1 MPVEPGLAASVE
13 LTVADVDTAAAM
25 STGDVPVIATP
36 RIVALAEEATV
47 QAVNGHLAEGCTSVG
62 MRIQLDHLAPTA
74 IGGRVV
80 AEAKLDKVEGRRL
93 CFSVSINDERG
104 LVAAGRITRV
114 VVERERF
121 LDRSH

>member
-1 MPVEPGLAASVE
+1 VPVEPGLAASVE
-13 LTVADVDTAAAM
+13 LTVADIDTAAAM

-36 RIVALAEEATV
+36 RIIALAEEATV
-47 QAVNGHLAEGCTSVG
+47 RAVDGHLADGSTSVG

-74 IGGRVV
+74 VGGRVV

-104 LVAAGRITRV
+104 LVAAGKVTRV
-114 VVERERF
+114 VVEREHF
-121 LDRSH
+121 LDRSR

>member
-1 MPVEPGLAASVE
+1 VPVEPGLAASVE
-13 LTVADVDTAAAM
+13 LTVADADTAAAM

-36 RIVALAEEATV
+36 RVIALAEEATV
-47 QAVNGHLAEGCTSVG
+47 KAVDGHLADGSTSVG
-62 MRIQLDHLAPTA
+62 MRIQLDHVSPTA

-104 LVAAGRITRV
+104 LVAAGKVTRV
-114 VVERERF
+114 VVEREHF

>member
-36 RIVALAEEATV
+36 RIVALAEEASV
-47 QAVNGHLAEGCTSVG
+47 QAIDGHLADGSTSVG

-74 IGGRVV
+74 VGGRVV

-93 CFSVSINDERG
+93 CFSVSIDDERG

>member
-13 LTVADVDTAAAM
+13 LTVADDDTAEAM

-47 QAVNGHLAEGCTSVG
+47 RAVNGHLADGSTSVG

-74 IGGRVV
+74 VGGRVV

-104 LVAAGRITRV
+104 LVAAGKVTRM
-114 VVERERF
+114 VVERDRF
-121 LDRSH
+121 LERSS

>member
-13 LTVADVDTAAAM
+13 LTVADADTAAAM

-36 RIVALAEEATV
+36 RVIALAEEASV
-47 QAVNGHLAEGCTSVG
+47 KAVDGHLAEGSTSVG

-104 LVAAGRITRV
+104 LVAAGKVTRV
-114 VVERERF
+114 VVERDRF
-121 LDRSH
+121 LDRAH

>member
-13 LTVADVDTAAAM
+13 LTVAVVDTAAAM

-36 RIVALAEEATV
+36 RIVALAEEASV
-47 QAVNGHLAEGCTSVG
+47 QAVDGHLAEGSTSVG

-104 LVAAGRITRV
+104 LVAAGKVTRV
-114 VVERERF
+114 VVERDRF
-121 LDRSH
+121 LDRAH

>member
-13 LTVADVDTAAAM
+13 LTVGDVDTAAAM

-36 RIVALAEEATV
+36 RIVALAEEASV
-47 QAVNGHLAEGCTSVG
+47 QAVNGHLADGSTSVG

-74 IGGRVV
+74 VGGRVV

-104 LVAAGRITRV
+104 LVAAGKVTRV
-114 VVERERF
+114 VVERDRF